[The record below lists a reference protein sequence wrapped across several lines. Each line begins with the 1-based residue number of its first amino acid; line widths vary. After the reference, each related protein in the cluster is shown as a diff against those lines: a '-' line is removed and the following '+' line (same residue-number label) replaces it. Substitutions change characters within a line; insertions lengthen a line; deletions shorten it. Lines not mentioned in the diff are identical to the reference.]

1 MPKRGIDTPAKD
13 DPNRKKPRQETP
25 QDGDVADA
33 VATSVSKSAPIPVKS
48 APVSKSAPSPAPTS
62 KGKLKA
68 AAIAVSAANKMNNA
82 PAATSRRGLLDIFR
96 GAPAEADKKEKES
109 ETVKP
114 IPVDKKSPKKTQ
126 VENEIGEDS
135 GINVV
140 SNVKGESLNKRGL
153 WGLGVVAALG
163 MLNIASVS
171 YLVSEQAHH
180 NTAQMQ
186 CRVENEKLSED
197 LSRNQGIISVLKSG
211 LDAAENQIKSIEQ
224 AQEKKKQAL
233 LERREKNRGG
243 GILTEEENNKWAERK
258 RFLTDKR
265 GQLLDDFNIWLAK
278 LDNVDS
284 ME

>member
-25 QDGDVADA
+25 QDGAGA
-33 VATSVSKSAPIPVKS
+33 AATSSPKSAPTPIKS
-48 APVSKSAPSPAPTS
+48 APVSKSAPSPAPAA

-68 AAIAVSAANKMNNA
+68 ASIAVSAANKMKNA
-82 PAATSRRGLLDIFR
+82 PAATSRKGLLDIFR
-96 GAPAEADKKEKES
+96 SAPAETYKKEKQS
-109 ETVKP
+109 EAVKP
-114 IPVDKKSPKKTQ
+114 VPGDKKSTIRTQ
-126 VENEIGEDS
+126 VENAVSKDS
-135 GINVV
+135 V
-140 SNVKGESLNKRGL
+140 SNVKQETHNKRGL

-171 YLVSEQAHH
+171 HLVSEQAHH
-180 NTAQMQ
+180 NTAQMR

-243 GILTEEENNKWAERK
+243 GILTEEENNNWAEK
-258 RFLTDKR
+258 KTSLTDKR
-265 GQLLDDFNIWLAK
+265 DQLLNDFNIWLAK